1 MKKSLLISG
10 FLLAQLSMHAQ
21 ENLYIKESI
30 PAALLAKSNS
40 VKRYSKDEFIVTD
53 ESHAIHKH
61 KEIITILNQEA
72 EDELNFAEYTDGF
85 EKLDDVQITLY
96 NKLGIA
102 SKTVRKKDL
111 MSHAV
116 GSDLMNDAML
126 YYIGLSAAPSDYP
139 VTIETSYTKK
149 YSGLLNYPSFDIIA
163 PQQSVEQA
171 YYTATVPKELGLRF
185 KNQSTDIKP
194 VITEENNKVTYNWE
208 AKNLPAVA
216 AEVGS
221 VRWESRYPKVWL
233 APNKFKM
240 DDYSGDMTTWSNFG
254 KWDAGLCEK
263 ANDLPAQAK
272 ARLNELVSDAKND
285 HEKINILY
293 NYLQD
298 NFRYVSIQLGI
309 GGFKPFP
316 ASFTDQK
323 KYGDCKGLSNY
334 MHSCLAAVGIK
345 SYMALINAHYN
356 AAPVDPAFPINRFN
370 HMILC
375 VPLNTDTV
383 WLECTSTTNAC
394 GVLGSFTENRNAL
407 LLTENG
413 GVLVKT
419 PVSKASENKLVVSNV
434 VTLTENGM
442 GGKMKSTITTTGD
455 FRSDFIEVLQNATT
469 DDQKSYLV
477 KSLELPTPDEFEF
490 ALPANIKQQNL
501 VSTLNASFEK
511 IAAFKSG
518 SKIFL
523 NRQMQKSLTFTP
535 PENDNRTQ
543 DYYFEFPFQK
553 TDSTVYILPEGFTI
567 EHLPEPANFT
577 CKHGTYTSKCVYDES
592 KRTITSI
599 AFMELGQYKIPA
611 ADYVETN
618 LFLKKIVADG
628 LQKIIVKAP

>member
-1 MKKSLLISG
+1 MKKTILLSG
-10 FLLAQLSMHAQ
+10 FLFAQLCLHAQ

-40 VKRYSKDEFIVTD
+40 VKRYSKDEFIITD
-53 ESHAIHKH
+53 ESHAIYKH
-61 KEIITILNQEA
+61 KEIVTILNQEA
-72 EDELNFAEYTDGF
+72 EDELNLAEYTDSF
-85 EKLDDVQITLY
+85 DKLEDVQITLY
-96 NKLGIA
+96 NKFGIA
-102 SKTVRKKDL
+102 GKTIRKKDL

-116 GSDLMNDAML
+116 GGDLMNDAML
-126 YYIGLSAAPSDYP
+126 YYIGLSAAQTDYP
-139 VTIETSYTKK
+139 VTIEKSYTTK
-149 YSGLLNYPSFDIIA
+149 YSGLLNYPSFDIIS

-171 YYTATVPKELGLRF
+171 LYTVTVPKDLGLRF

-194 VITEENNKVTYNWE
+194 VITEENNKTTYNWE
-208 AKNLPAVA
+208 VKNLPAMPG
-216 AEVGS
+216 EVGG

-233 APNKFKM
+233 APKKFKM
-240 DDYSGDMTTWSNFG
+240 NDYSGDMTTWGNFG
-254 KWDAGLCEK
+254 KWDASLCEK
-263 ANDLPAQAK
+263 ANDLPMQAK
-272 ARLNELVSDAKND
+272 ARLNELVSGAKND

-356 AAPVDPAFPINRFN
+356 AAPVDPDFPINRFN

-375 VPLNTDTV
+375 VPLTTDTV

-419 PVSKASENKLVVSNV
+419 PFSKASQNTLSVTNV
-434 VTLTENGM
+434 VELTENGI
-442 GGKMKSTITTTGD
+442 GGKMNSSIATTGD
-455 FRSDFIEVLQNATT
+455 FRSNFIQALQNATT
-469 DDQKSYLV
+469 NDQKSYLV
-477 KSLELPTPDEFEF
+477 KTLELPSPDEFDF
-490 ALPANIKQQNL
+490 VMPANIKQQNL
-501 VSTLNASFEK
+501 VCSMNVSFEK

-523 NRQMQKSLTFTP
+523 NRQIQKSLTFTMP
-535 PENDNRTQ
+535 DNSNRTQ

-567 EHLPEPANFT
+567 EHLPEPANFS
-577 CKHGTYTSKCVYDES
+577 CKYGTYVSKCVYDKT
-592 KRTITSI
+592 KRTITST
-599 AFMELGQYKIPA
+599 ASMELSQYKIPP
-611 ADYVETN
+611 ADYMETN
-618 LFLKKIVADG
+618 LFLKKIVGDG
-628 LQKIIVKAP
+628 SQKIIVKTP